1 MTTVTEI
8 EADVRAE
15 IALDPRIPNV
25 DEIAVSSQDGGVIL
39 RGTVVSSHH

>member
-1 MTTVTEI
+1 VPTPTKGGLVMRTVTEI

-25 DEIAVSSQDGGVIL
+25 D
-39 RGTVVSSHH
+39 